1 MKRRAPSTRHERGM
15 VLLVSLFILVTLTLL
30 GLAAYQ
36 NTLVQ
41 ESMAGSFRFH
51 AIATQSAEA
60 GLRVGERWL
69 ACRQA
74 LPDPVPQGTVPAAS
88 TADPN
93 ANALLVGQVWGTD
106 LGVTAVSDV
115 DEPWWY
121 RNSPVAWNSVWAT
134 TDLGSALDYS
144 ASSMSVTAPRYAIE
158 SLGDAS
164 SGPVGS
170 LVYRTER
177 YGRKGGGWGKDS
189 HYFQVTSLGTDSTG
203 RSRVL
208 LRSTYQCRNG

>member
-1 MKRRAPSTRHERGM
+1 M
-15 VLLVSLFILVTLTLL
+15 VLLVSLFILATLTLL

-36 NTLVQ
+36 STLVQ

-74 LPDPVPQGTVPAAS
+74 LPQPVPQGTVPAAP

-106 LGVTAVSDV
+106 LGVAAVGDV
-115 DEPWWY
+115 DAPWWY
-121 RNSPVAWNSVWAT
+121 RNSPVAW
-134 TDLGSALDYS
+134 GSIWTEPNLAGALDYS
-144 ASSMSVTAPRYAIE
+144 TSGMSVAAPRYAIE
-158 SLGDAS
+158 SLGDAA

-177 YGRKGGGWGKDS
+177 YGRKGGGWGRDS
-189 HYFQVTSLGTDSTG
+189 HYFQVTSLGTDTTG